1 MEGKKEWREEGK
13 ERETDRWSMGE
24 ATFLLQALVS
34 TSEIKVLTSWDC
46 YNTPQ
51 VLNKQKPSSSN
62 PL

>member
-13 ERETDRWSMGE
+13 KREKDRRSMGE

-51 VLNKQKPSSSN
+51 ELSK
-62 PL
+62 